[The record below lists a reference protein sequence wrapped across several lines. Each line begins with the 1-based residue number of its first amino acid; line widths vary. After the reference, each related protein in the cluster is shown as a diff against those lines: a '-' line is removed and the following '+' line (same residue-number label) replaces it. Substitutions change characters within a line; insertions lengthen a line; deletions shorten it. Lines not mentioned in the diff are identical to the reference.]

1 MVHNLKIMAT
11 FADAV
16 LSGAKTFE
24 IRKNDRGFQKGDD
37 IVFSVIDNF
46 GREIPHELN
55 KHMFH
60 ITYVLNGWGLKRN
73 YCVLAIHKIAG
84 RE

>member
-1 MVHNLKIMAT
+1 MVHHLKIKAT

-37 IVFSVIDNF
+37 IVFSVVDDY
-46 GREIPHELN
+46 GRSVAHELN
-55 KHMFH
+55 KHMYH
-60 ITYVLNGWGLKRN
+60 ITYVLSGWGLKRD
-73 YCVLAIHKIAG
+73 YCVLAIRKIA
-84 RE
+84 REG